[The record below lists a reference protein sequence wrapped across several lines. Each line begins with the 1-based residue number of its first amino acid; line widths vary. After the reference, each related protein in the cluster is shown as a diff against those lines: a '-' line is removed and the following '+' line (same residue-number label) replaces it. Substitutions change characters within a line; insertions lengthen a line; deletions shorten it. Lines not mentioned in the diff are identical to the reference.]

1 LNGVRGVSLHILHQK
16 AESKE
21 DKAMFY
27 NRPHATAQWGTMATD
42 WEAGVNFQRLI
53 QDRFRKA
60 QESIRTSGLG
70 AVLVFNF
77 DNIRY
82 ITGTHIG
89 EWCRDKM
96 DRYALCPREGKSFLF
111 DPAIP
116 AKRISCPWM
125 EDRMEPPIANM
136 QGSLPPSMKIQDD
149 FAKQIKRIL
158 TDYGVEKEP
167 LGVDLI
173 ELSMMRA
180 LEKEG
185 IEVVDGQQAVLDAR
199 EVKTSDEIEL
209 LKQSAAMVDATYED
223 IARAIKP
230 GTRENELVALA
241 NHRLFTLGSE
251 RVECVNS
258 VSGGRGKPHSHT
270 FSDRIIQP
278 GDMIFLD
285 IMHSFNGYR
294 TCYYRTF
301 ICGKPNKYQTEA
313 YEKVSQWVSAAIDI
327 IRPGVTTADVC
338 SVWPRAE
345 EFGYRNEEEAYL
357 LQYGHGIGLSLWER
371 PILSRR
377 FCFDH
382 PAPLKEGMVFAV
394 ECWCGA
400 EDGSGAARIEEEV
413 VVTKDGC
420 EIITN
425 YPSDHLISCGLPGCE
440 VY

>member
-1 LNGVRGVSLHILHQK
+1 
-16 AESKE
+16 
-21 DKAMFY
+21 
-27 NRPHATAQWGTMATD
+27 
-42 WEAGVNFQRLI
+42 
-53 QDRFRKA
+53 
-60 QESIRTSGLG
+60 
-70 AVLVFNF
+70 
-77 DNIRY
+77 
-82 ITGTHIG
+82 
-89 EWCRDKM
+89 
-96 DRYALCPREGKSFLF
+96 
-111 DPAIP
+111 
-116 AKRISCPWM
+116 
-125 EDRMEPPIANM
+125 
-136 QGSLPPSMKIQDD
+136 
-149 FAKQIKRIL
+149 
-158 TDYGVEKEP
+158 VEKEP

-338 SVWPRAE
+338 SMAP
-345 EFGYRNEEEAYL
+345 G
-357 LQYGHGIGLSLWER
+357 
-371 PILSRR
+371 RR
-377 FCFDH
+377 IR
-382 PAPLKEGMVFAV
+382 V
-394 ECWCGA
+394 
-400 EDGSGAARIEEEV
+400 SQ
-413 VVTKDGC
+413 
-420 EIITN
+420 
-425 YPSDHLISCGLPGCE
+425 
-440 VY
+440 